1 MVGIIQPQRISGTR
15 EWSAVSANCCK
26 GCEHNC
32 AYCYAR
38 WEAVNKWQTL
48 PNEADWTKMVVNWNA
63 VNKKWKKYDGAIM
76 FPTTHDIMPSVLEPC
91 LTTIGHILEAGNKI
105 LIVSKPHLE
114 CIKAI
119 CQRLEPAK
127 DRILFRFTIGAIN
140 DALFSYWEPNA
151 PKFPERLECLKY
163 AYYAGFQ
170 TSVSAEPMLDRANMV
185 ALVGI
190 AEGYIT
196 DSIWIGKMN
205 AIGKRVKV
213 VTQEDREQVQRII
226 EGQTD
231 KQILNLYQSL
241 KNNPKVK
248 WKESIKQV
256 VGLPLAT
263 EAGLDR

>member
-1 MVGIIQPQRISGTR
+1 METTKISGTR
-15 EWSAVSANCCK
+15 EWSVVSANACVA
-26 GCEHNC
+26 GRCEHFC
-32 AYCYAR
+32 KYCYAR
-38 WEAVNKWQTL
+38 WEAIYKWHRL
-48 PNEADWTKMVVNWNA
+48 SEDDDCSKMIVNWSA
-63 VNKKWKKYDGAIM
+63 VNKKWKKYDGAVM
-76 FPTTHDIMPSVLEPC
+76 FPTTHDITPSVLEPC
-91 LTTIGHILEAGNKI
+91 LTTIGHILEAGNQI

-119 CQRLEPAK
+119 CQKFEPAK

-140 DALFSYWEPNA
+140 DALFSHWEPNA

-170 TSVSAEPMLDRANMV
+170 TSVSVEPMLDRANMV
-185 ALVGI
+185 ALVRI
-190 AEGYIT
+190 TEGYIT

-205 AIGKRVKV
+205 QIGKRVKI
-213 VTQEDREQVQRII
+213 VTDEDRLQVKRII

-231 KQILNLYQSL
+231 KQILSLYQVL
-241 KNNPKVK
+241 RDNHKVK